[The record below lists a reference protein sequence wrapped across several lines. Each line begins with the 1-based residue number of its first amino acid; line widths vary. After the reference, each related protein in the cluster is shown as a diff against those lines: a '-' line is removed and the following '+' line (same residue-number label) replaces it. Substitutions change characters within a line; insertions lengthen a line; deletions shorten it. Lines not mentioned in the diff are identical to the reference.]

1 MSKKTIEIDD
11 TLEERL
17 ESAIEDVKNELE
29 SYLDDNE
36 PDTVPDLHNDLNYS
50 GAIHEIID
58 GSVPI
63 YTKEINDAW
72 YLHGSELEQAY
83 EDAGVGNNPRENNG
97 MAAIYYWI
105 EQQVN
110 EWYQDKAEDIFEEWK
125 VKHRAGKLK
134 NVEIFHVR
142 TADFLQAEA
151 GTWQADLLDAAVK
164 ETLTGDY
171 DQAEVEPAT
180 EEAAKGL
187 AGYYWW
193 TCAPGCLPDSEAV
206 GPFET
211 REEAEEDAVEHS

>member
-36 PDTVPDLHNDLNYS
+36 PDSLPCLQNDLNYS

-83 EDAGVGNNPRENNG
+83 DDAGVGNNPRENNG
-97 MAAIYYWI
+97 MAAIYCWI
-105 EQQVN
+105 EQHVN
-110 EWYQDKAEDIFEEWK
+110 EWYSDKAEDIFEEWK
-125 VKHRAGKLK
+125 VKHRAAKLK
-134 NVEIFHVR
+134 NVEIFYVS
-142 TADFLQAEA
+142 AEDFENAEP
-151 GTWQADLLDAAVK
+151 GTWQALLTRAS
-164 ETLTGDY
+164 
-171 DQAEVEPAT
+171 Q
-180 EEAAKGL
+180 GL
-187 AGYYWW
+187 PGYYWW
-193 TCAPGCLPDSEAV
+193 TCSPGCLPDSEAA

-211 REEAEEDAVEHS
+211 REEAEEDAIS

>member
-36 PDTVPDLHNDLNYS
+36 PDSLPCLQNDLNYS

-58 GSVPI
+58 GSVPV

-72 YLHGSELEQAY
+72 YLHGSELEEAY
-83 EDAGVGNNPRENNG
+83 DDAGVGNNPRENNG

-110 EWYQDKAEDIFEEWK
+110 EWYSDKAEDIFEEWK
-125 VKHRAGKLK
+125 VKHRAEKLK
-134 NVEIFHVR
+134 NVEIFYVS
-142 TADFLQAEA
+142 AEDFENAEP
-151 GTWQADLLDAAVK
+151 GTWQALLTRAS
-164 ETLTGDY
+164 
-171 DQAEVEPAT
+171 Q
-180 EEAAKGL
+180 GL
-187 AGYYWW
+187 PGYYWW
-193 TCAPGCLPDSEAV
+193 TCSPGCLPDSEAA

-211 REEAEEDAVEHS
+211 KEEAEEDAIN